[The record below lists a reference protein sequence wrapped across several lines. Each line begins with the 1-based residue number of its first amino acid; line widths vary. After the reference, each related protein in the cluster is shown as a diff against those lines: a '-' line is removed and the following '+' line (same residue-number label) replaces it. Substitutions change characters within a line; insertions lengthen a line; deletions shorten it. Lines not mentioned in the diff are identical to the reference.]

1 MARNAK
7 ALEDILKDFD
17 VWAQAPFEE
26 AIQIPSALYTSAEI
40 AELEIERIFRREWVC
55 IGREEEVAESGDYF
69 VTDVGGQPLI
79 IARDETNT
87 VRAISNICSHRG
99 SPLAEG
105 RGNARV
111 FSCPYHA
118 WTYKLDGKLRGA
130 PHMDDSPAFDRERV
144 CLPEFCLEAWQ
155 GFLYVNLDPDAQPL
169 APRLEALAPL
179 FSRYRVAEMKLAFRE
194 DNIYACNWKVL
205 CENFC
210 ESYHV
215 FRVHPKTLEPHTPTK
230 SVRVLPGGPAYNL
243 HTMETRE
250 TREQLEAEISNLAH
264 LDEENLQTTPLS
276 CIYPSHTV
284 AVQGATVIWLSL
296 QPLGPD
302 RVRCRSGGAILTD
315 VGDAAQFS
323 DICEAMRS
331 TTAAFMAEDK
341 VRIEAVQQ
349 GLQVFEPSQPY
360 CTMERTNWEF
370 GRYLHGRFGSGN

>member
-1 MARNAK
+1 MALNAK
-7 ALEDILKDFD
+7 TLEETLKTLDL
-17 VWAQAPFEE
+17 WAQTSFEE
-26 AIQIPSALYTSAEI
+26 ATQIPSALYTSEEV
-40 AELEIERIFRREWVC
+40 AELENERIFRREWICV
-55 IGREEEVAESGDYF
+55 GREEEVAEPGDYF

-79 IARDETNT
+79 IARDEANT
-87 VRAISNICSHRG
+87 VRALSNICRHRG

-118 WTYKLDGKLRGA
+118 WTYRLDGNLRGA

-144 CLPEFCLEAWQ
+144 CLPEFGLEAWQ
-155 GFLYVNLDPDAQPL
+155 GFLYVNLDPNAEPL
-169 APRLEALAPL
+169 APRLETLGAL
-179 FSRYRVAEMKLAFRE
+179 FSEYRVSDMKLAFRE
-194 DNIYACNWKVL
+194 DTVYACNWKVL

-215 FRVHPKTLEPHTPTK
+215 FRVHPKTLEPYTPTA
-230 SVRVLPGGPAYNL
+230 SVRVLPGGPGYNL
-243 HTMETRE
+243 HTMDTRDS
-250 TREQLEAEISNLAH
+250 RADLEAGISSLAH
-264 LDEENLQTTPLS
+264 LDDEALKTTPLS

-296 QPLGPD
+296 QPLGAG

-315 VGDAAQFS
+315 VGDTARRS
-323 DICEAMRS
+323 EIYEGMRTS
-331 TTAAFMAEDK
+331 TGAFMAEDK

-360 CTMERTNWEF
+360 CAMERTNWEF
-370 GRYLHGRFGSGN
+370 GKYLHGRLCGGN